1 MLGYSGTSYT
11 ATLVFGGGGP
21 YTANTEDWN
30 GTNWTEVN
38 DLNTPRG
45 NMGCSNSGSPT
56 AALAFGGY
64 KPGAPDSARV
74 ADTEQW
80 AGITVKT
87 FTDS

>member
-1 MLGYSGTSYT
+1 M
-11 ATLVFGGGGP
+11 
-21 YTANTEDWN
+21 
-30 GTNWTEVN
+30 
-38 DLNTPRG
+38 NTPRG
-45 NMGCSNSGSPT
+45 NMGSSNSGSPT